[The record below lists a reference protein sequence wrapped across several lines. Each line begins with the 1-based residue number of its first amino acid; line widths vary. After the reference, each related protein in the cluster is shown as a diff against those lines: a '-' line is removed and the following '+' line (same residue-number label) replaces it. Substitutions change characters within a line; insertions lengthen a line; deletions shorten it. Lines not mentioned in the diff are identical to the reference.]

1 MCNFVATNAAS
12 QTSRRGSAPIQQFRI
27 LLKPTLVM
35 NKSMLVNDP
44 LVANPNW
51 NFECLGGFF
60 STATERALF
69 LKSQKGT
76 EGTAS
81 KTKKRTERDWSF
93 LKRTVWIKP
102 LLATSLLLKCD
113 QHPTTSYNILQSLT
127 QGHGF
132 WDHLSHRPCDIVLRL
147 LVGAG
152 LSAGCIFAI
161 VLTCFLW
168 PRLGKAMGILLGSDV
183 DKGWVW
189 HDLTMIT
196 SKKAVAAVA
205 IDKRGFQPKA
215 DLPSDP
221 QRSSTSAS
229 RTHLILRLRLVD
241 KFFKPQS

>member
-1 MCNFVATNAAS
+1 MTHS
-12 QTSRRGSAPIQQFRI
+12 SPIQTEI
-27 LLKPTLVM
+27 
-35 NKSMLVNDP
+35 SSAS
-44 LVANPNW
+44 VASSRPRQR
-51 NFECLGGFF
+51 GHF
-60 STATERALF
+60 SWSGRKERKERLQRQRKG
-69 LKSQKGT
+69 LKGT
-76 EGTAS
+76 
-81 KTKKRTERDWSF
+81 WSF

-241 KFFKPQS
+241 KFFKPRS